1 MTFTTG
7 NCYGIIGAN
16 GAGKSTFLKVLS
28 GQLDPNSGHVHLESG
43 KRMSVLEQNH
53 FAYDEQQVLQ
63 SVIMGNKPLYAIK
76 KEMDDLYAKPDFSDA
91 DSERVGEL
99 QIKYEEMNGW
109 NADSDAAA
117 LLSSLGIPED
127 LHYTLMGDLDGKKK
141 VRILLAQALFG
152 NPDVLIMDEPT
163 NDLDVNTLRALE
175 EALENF
181 AGCAV
186 IISHDRWF
194 LDRVCTHILA
204 FEGNSEVY
212 YFEGGYSDYEENR
225 KKRMGDEQPKR
236 IRYKKLG
243 SV

>member
-1 MTFTTG
+1 M
-7 NCYGIIGAN
+7 
-16 GAGKSTFLKVLS
+16 LS

-117 LLSSLGIPED
+117 LLSNLGIPED

-141 VRILLAQALFG
+141 CVF
-152 NPDVLIMDEPT
+152 
-163 NDLDVNTLRALE
+163 
-175 EALENF
+175 
-181 AGCAV
+181 
-186 IISHDRWF
+186 F
-194 LDRVCTHILA
+194 LHKP
-204 FEGNSEVY
+204 FW
-212 YFEGGYSDYEENR
+212 
-225 KKRMGDEQPKR
+225 QPR
-236 IRYKKLG
+236 CVDHG
-243 SV
+243 